1 MRYVAICQSFLV
13 EIVFCP
19 RLGDASIHR
28 TSHCTIDVVLWK
40 GIQSHESTLINNPIC
55 MYYTL
60 GQFGVV
66 WPSLNNA
73 SVWYCSR
80 KKREEESFSICD
92 RDYLT
97 DKIEIFG
104 HLHICYDCT
113 RGASSSFRLL
123 TLFFA
128 HFLEGF
134 RTILVI
140 SSSVFFQKTLHATS
154 INILFLWFYSLKGK
168 LNISCPLFGEFCPLW
183 WCGCSFSKAQQ
194 DGMLGKKLMR
204 KKLCLVCL
212 CNSQAMF
219 PHLKLL

>member
-1 MRYVAICQSFLV
+1 
-13 EIVFCP
+13 
-19 RLGDASIHR
+19 
-28 TSHCTIDVVLWK
+28 
-40 GIQSHESTLINNPIC
+40 

-60 GQFGVV
+60 GQQKKYSQFGVV
-66 WPSLNNA
+66 WPSLNNAA

-134 RTILVI
+134 RNLGHLFCCFLPENTACNLHKHFI
-140 SSSVFFQKTLHATS
+140 SVVQ
-154 INILFLWFYSLKGK
+154 FYSLKGK

-204 KKLCLVCL
+204 KKLCL